1 MAFKMNGSPAK
12 MGTISGTAGHSSA
25 LKMKVEQDAASALK
39 LKQASALK
47 DSGHGGSKDH
57 THTSFMDKAKALGE
71 STLRAITPF
80 TEDKT
85 YKELKKEKRNEKV
98 KKEKEAETKTKT
110 KPKKGTTSYSEA
122 YKDADK
128 SKYKT
133 KAEFIKAAKDYNK
146 KKYGTEEPTKESK
159 KLIGKYEGDMTTS
172 PKVTKKTAKKEL
184 AARNETKKVEAAKLE
199 ESKKQNEADVESG
212 KAKKIV
218 SPVTGDEA
226 IDKREPLP
234 ETKKR
239 TKAGKLGV
247 QIGNIFR
254 KKNKKKNPHRK
265 VIKT

>member
-25 LKMKVEQDAASALK
+25 LKMKAEENAASALK
-39 LKQASALK
+39 QTIDGVNQKTSLSGKISALGNTLLGDGSYAENKAAERAAGNVSDATKSANADAKAYKKMKTEK
-47 DSGHGGSKDH
+47 DA
-57 THTSFMDKAKALGE
+57 KAK
-71 STLRAITPF
+71 
-80 TEDKT
+80 
-85 YKELKKEKRNEKV
+85 
-98 KKEKEAETKTKT
+98 EA
-110 KPKKGTTSYSEA
+110 KKGAKSYSEA

-133 KAEFIKAAKDYNK
+133 EAEFIKAAKDYNK
-146 KKYGTEEPTKESK
+146 EKYGTEEPTKESK
-159 KLIGKYEGDMTTS
+159 KLVGKYEGDMTTS

-184 AARNETKKVEAAKLE
+184 AARNKTKKVEAAKLE

-226 IDKREPLP
+226 IDYRKPLP

-247 QIGNIFR
+247 QFGNIFR